1 MKSMYPRPRTSV
13 RQLSAERATTRS
25 SASQAQWSQ
34 AMRLIA
40 HGTRRA
46 ALRAAQRARK
56 GTILAQ
62 THGAERGLQR
72 FEGFTDAVFA
82 IALTLLIVE
91 IKPPGAPEGPE
102 AGSDLL
108 AAIASQWREMMA
120 LLLSFL
126 AIGVYWLCH
135 HYSGRIYAK
144 TDYVFSVINLG
155 FLLAVTVLPYPL
167 RIWCYH
173 VGTEHEATASV
184 VLAIGLFLPALF
196 WMVKWLYARPGRRLI
211 DERLAPDFVDQ
222 LTRRWSLATIGYFA
236 AILLAFVQPRAGVA
250 LSILVVASFLL
261 PQPAP
266 RYRDGQQPSED
277 EKASA

>member
-1 MKSMYPRPRTSV
+1 MS
-13 RQLSAERATTRS
+13 E
-25 SASQAQWSQ
+25 
-34 AMRLIA
+34 
-40 HGTRRA
+40 
-46 ALRAAQRARK
+46 
-56 GTILAQ
+56 

-102 AGSDLL
+102 TNHGLVE
-108 AAIASQWREMMA
+108 AIASQWREMLA

-135 HYSGRIYAK
+135 HYSGRVYSK

-167 RIWCYH
+167 RIWCFH
-173 VGTEHEATASV
+173 VGTEHERTASV
-184 VLAIGLFLPALF
+184 VFAIGLFLPAFF
-196 WMVKWLYARPGRRLI
+196 WMLKWLYARPGHRLI
-211 DERLAPDFVDQ
+211 DKRLAPDFVDQ
-222 LTRRWSLATIGYFA
+222 LTRRWSAATIGYFV
-236 AILLAFVQPRAGVA
+236 AILVAFILPRAGVA
-250 LSILVVASFLL
+250 LSIAVIASFLL

-266 RYRDGQQPSED
+266 RYKEGQEPE
-277 EKASA
+277 EEEEAHA

>member
-1 MKSMYPRPRTSV
+1 M
-13 RQLSAERATTRS
+13 AE
-25 SASQAQWSQ
+25 
-34 AMRLIA
+34 
-40 HGTRRA
+40 
-46 ALRAAQRARK
+46 
-56 GTILAQ
+56 

-102 AGSDLL
+102 AGQSLL
-108 AAIASQWREMMA
+108 DAMASQWRELIA

-126 AIGVYWLCH
+126 SIGVYWLCH

-144 TDYVFSVINLG
+144 TDYAFSVINLG

-167 RIWCYH
+167 RIWCFY
-173 VGTEHEATASV
+173 VGTAHEPAASV
-184 VLAIGLFLPALF
+184 VLAIGLFLPAFF
-196 WMVKWLYARPGRRLI
+196 WMLKWLYARPGYRLI
-211 DERLAPDFVDQ
+211 DQRLAPDFIDQ

-236 AILLAFVQPRAGVA
+236 AIPIAFVQPRAGVA
-250 LSILVVASFLL
+250 LSIAIVASFLL
-261 PQPAP
+261 PQPTP
-266 RYRDGQQPSED
+266 RYRDGQEPTED

>member
-1 MKSMYPRPRTSV
+1 MGM
-13 RQLSAERATTRS
+13 AE
-25 SASQAQWSQ
+25 
-34 AMRLIA
+34 
-40 HGTRRA
+40 
-46 ALRAAQRARK
+46 
-56 GTILAQ
+56 

-91 IKPPGAPEGPE
+91 IKPPGAPDGPQAATSLIE
-102 AGSDLL
+102 
-108 AAIASQWREMMA
+108 AIASQWREHVA

-126 AIGVYWLCH
+126 SIGVYWLCH

-167 RIWCYH
+167 RIWCFH
-173 VGTEHEATASV
+173 VGTEHETTASV
-184 VLAIGLFLPALF
+184 VLTTGLFLPALF
-196 WMVKWLYARPGRRLI
+196 WMLKWLYARPRYRLI
-211 DERLAPDFVDQ
+211 DRRLAPDFIDQ

-236 AILLAFVQPRAGVA
+236 AIPIALFKPRFGVA
-250 LSILVVASFLL
+250 LSLAIVASFLL
-261 PQPAP
+261 PQPTP
-266 RYRDGQQPSED
+266 RYRDGQEPTAD